1 MRIPKN
7 LIETGKY
14 TSGKEFVYK
23 ITQTPFQGYYY
34 ILDNLYY
41 VGKEYNKDAPELIK
55 ITSSN
60 TLLNRKSTSIF
71 SLVSGIT
78 SQALK
83 TPKITSV
90 QPNIENN
97 KVDTRYFSRQ
107 VNIQPIIIKEI
118 DKESYDSLQNNPLY
132 QTTFIGNGQTI
143 DQANTQMPGLKAF
156 LIG

>member
-41 VGKEYNKDAPELIK
+41 VGKEYSKDAPELIK
-55 ITSSN
+55 IASSN
-60 TLLNRKSTSIF
+60 TLLNRKSTSVF

-83 TPKITSV
+83 TPKINSIS
-90 QPNIENN
+90 PERG
-97 KVDTRYFSRQ
+97 KVDVRYFSRQ

-118 DKESYDSLQNNPLY
+118 DNKSYDSLQNNPLY
-132 QTTFIGNGQTI
+132 QTTFIGNGQTL
-143 DQANTQMPGLKAF
+143 DQASKQMPGLKAF